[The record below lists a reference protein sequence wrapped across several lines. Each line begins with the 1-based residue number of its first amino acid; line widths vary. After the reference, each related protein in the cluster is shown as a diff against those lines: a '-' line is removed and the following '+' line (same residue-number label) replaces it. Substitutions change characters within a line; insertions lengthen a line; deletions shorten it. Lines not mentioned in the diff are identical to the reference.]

1 MPTPL
6 AIVIADRLV
15 QLGINTHE
23 LAARLGYANTNKG
36 SRRLLSLM
44 EGQLA
49 GQDEL
54 LSKLAVALDMPSG
67 EIAASVQA
75 TRDMLEQHRRDAKDA
90 EDRRYRTSFVPHAV
104 ILTERHVPSQIAI
117 CAFTKGE
124 GSLHID
130 LDISRP
136 QASYARQA
144 MTEINRR
151 TGYGQQEITFWGAAQ
166 GFTVNYA
173 WCRAVRFD
181 LNGRALEF
189 LPSAVRIGMSTWSVR

>member
-36 SRRLLSLM
+36 RRRLLSLM

-75 TRDMLEQHRRDAKDA
+75 TRDMLEQDRRNAKDA
-90 EDRRYRTSFVPHAV
+90 EDRRFRTSFIPHAV
-104 ILTERHVPSQIAI
+104 ILAERHVPSQIAI

-124 GSLHID
+124 GLLRID

-136 QASYARQA
+136 QASYVRQA
-144 MTEINRR
+144 ITEINRR
-151 TGYGQQEITFWGAAQ
+151 TGFGQQEITFWGAAK
-166 GFTVNYA
+166 GFAVNYA

-181 LNGRALEF
+181 LNGRALAV
-189 LPSAVRIGMSTWSVR
+189 LPGAVRIGMSTWSVR